1 MTELEQRGMSGPSG
15 LRFRLLGTVEVRTA
29 GGEVIP
35 LPAHQPAVL
44 LAALLLRLN
53 RTVRTEDLVDV
64 LWDDEELPS
73 SPRAALQIYV
83 SRLRTALG
91 DAERTM
97 IRTGDGGYTLHADP
111 TQLDLET
118 FRSLVRRAGEVEDPA
133 DRVALITEGLALW
146 RGEPLAGLDAG
157 ALTREMIPRLVEEHL
172 QAQELSFDARMALG
186 DAAGVI
192 PELTELV
199 ERYPTRERFWAQ
211 LMRAQHASGRQ
222 ALALSTYAEV
232 SRRLREILGVGP
244 GPELQR
250 VHAELL
256 EATDTESMVVP
267 RQLPTAVPAF
277 AGRTEHLQRL
287 NGLLPGVHLGLII
300 GPAGVGKTSLAI
312 HWARQVADTFPDGI
326 LYADLLGYSPA
337 IEPADP
343 QTVVPRFLAGL
354 GIPADRLPIAADEQI
369 ALYRSLL
376 AERAVLVVLDN
387 ARSAEQVRPLA
398 ASGANCLTLV
408 TSRNELAGLVATEQ
422 AEPIQ
427 LDVLDSAQSRQL
439 LAARIGD
446 RRLQEDAESTEELIA
461 RCAGL
466 PLALSLLGAQIAL
479 RPRRQ
484 LDSFV
489 EMLSQGPLDALS
501 TTDGV
506 DVRTIFSWSYRQL
519 RPELARLFRLLAQH
533 PGAEITVGAAAALAG
548 VPVREARGMLAVLVA
563 NHQLVELGPDRYAL
577 HDLLRSYARELCEEQ
592 EADEAFERLLGYLV
606 HTGNAAALLLA
617 PRRDPVE
624 LPGLDPGV
632 DVVPPSTREEAFA
645 WFDSEQPN
653 NLAVLRAAAGRA
665 DGLLWLYV
673 WTIADY
679 LDFRG
684 RPGYLESELLAL
696 DAAVRLGDLRR
707 QAQTR
712 RDLARGHMALRQ
724 WDDAI
729 RQHELALGIAEEL
742 DDDAGVAHG
751 SLSQARVLSRMGEHR
766 QAIEKT
772 TRALRI
778 YERTGHVDARANAL
792 NNLGW
797 YYGQLGEYEA
807 AVDYAHQALKLYEE
821 QDSEYGRAVV
831 SDTMAFALAGSGRLD
846 EAIASY
852 ATAVAILRAQGR
864 RHETAECLMSMA
876 KVQERAGQPEAAR
889 VSWTEAL
896 EILEA
901 MDHPDAVVVRGA
913 LDRLRQGG

>member
-1 MTELEQRGMSGPSG
+1 MTELEQRGVNGSSG
-15 LRFRLLGTVEVRTA
+15 LRFRLLGTVEVRSA
-29 GGEVIP
+29 SGEVMP
-35 LPAHQPAVL
+35 LPSHQPAVL

-91 DAERTM
+91 DTERTM

-111 TQLDLET
+111 EQLDLET
-118 FRSLVRRAGEVEDPA
+118 FRSLVRRAGEAEDPA

-157 ALTREMIPRLVEEHL
+157 ALTREMIPRLAEEHL
-172 QAQELSFDARMALG
+172 QAQELSFDARLALG
-186 DAAGVI
+186 DAAAVI

-250 VHAELL
+250 VHTELL

-267 RQLPTAVPAF
+267 RQLPTAVPVF

-287 NGLLPGVHLGLII
+287 DGLLPAAHLGLII

-326 LYADLLGYSPA
+326 LYADLLGYAPA

-343 QTVVPRFLAGL
+343 AAVVPRFLAGL

-387 ARSAEQVRPLA
+387 ARSADQVRPLA
-398 ASGANCLTLV
+398 ASGSNCLTLV

-427 LDVLDSAQSRQL
+427 LDVLDAVQSRQL
-439 LAARIGD
+439 LAARVGE
-446 RRLQEDAESTEELIA
+446 RRLQEDAQSTEELIA

-489 EMLSQGPLDALS
+489 ETLSEAPLDALS
-501 TTDGV
+501 TSDGV

-563 NHQLVELGPDRYAL
+563 NHQLVELGPNRYAL
-577 HDLLRSYARELCEEQ
+577 HDLLRSYALELCEEQ

-606 HTGNAAALLLA
+606 HTGSAAALLLA

-632 DVVPPSTREEAFA
+632 DIVLPSTRDEAFA

-684 RPGYLESELLAL
+684 RPGYMESELLAL
-696 DAAVRLGDLRR
+696 DAAVRLGDLRK

-778 YERTGHVDARANAL
+778 YERTGHADARANAL

-797 YYGQLGEYEA
+797 YYGQLGEFEA
-807 AVDYAHQALKLYEE
+807 AVDYAQQALKLYEE

-831 SDTMAFALAGSGRLD
+831 SDTMAFALAGSGRLH

-876 KVQERAGQPEAAR
+876 EVQERAGQPDAAR
-889 VSWTEAL
+889 VSWNEAL

-901 MDHPDAVVVRGA
+901 MDHPDAGVVRRA
-913 LDRLRQGG
+913 LEQLRRGG

>member
-1 MTELEQRGMSGPSG
+1 MTELAQRGVDG
-15 LRFRLLGTVEVRTA
+15 LRFRLLGTMEVRTA
-29 GGEVIP
+29 EGAVIP
-35 LPAHQPAVL
+35 LPSHRPAVL

-53 RTVRTEDLVDV
+53 RTVRTADLVDV
-64 LWDDEELPS
+64 LWEDDELPS
-73 SPRAALQIYV
+73 NPRAALQIYV
-83 SRLRTALG
+83 SRLRAALG
-91 DAERTM
+91 DTGRSM
-97 IRTGDGGYTLHADP
+97 IRTGDGGYTLHADRE
-111 TQLDLET
+111 QLDLET
-118 FRSLVRRAGEVEDPA
+118 FRSLVRAAGEASDPA
-133 DRVALITEGLALW
+133 HRLALVSEGLALW

-172 QAQELSFDARMALG
+172 QAQELAFDARLAIG
-186 DAAGVI
+186 DAAAVI

-199 ERYPTRERFWAQ
+199 ERHPTRERFWAQ

-232 SRRLREILGVGP
+232 SRRLRELLGVGP

-256 EATDTESMVVP
+256 AATDTGSMVVP

-277 AGRTEHLQRL
+277 AGRTEHLRRL
-287 NGLLPGVHLGLII
+287 DQLLPDTHLGLII

-312 HWARQVADTFPDGI
+312 HWARQVADTFPDGV
-326 LYADLLGYSPA
+326 LYADLLGYSPSL
-337 IEPADP
+337 EPADP
-343 QTVVPRFLAGL
+343 LAILPRFLAGL

-369 ALYRSLL
+369 ALYRSML
-376 AERAVLVVLDN
+376 ADRAVLLVLDN
-387 ARSAEQVRPLA
+387 ARTAEQVRPLA
-398 ASGANCLTLV
+398 ATGPGCLTLV

-427 LDVLDSAQSRQL
+427 LDMLDPAQSRQL
-439 LAARIGD
+439 LAARVGE
-446 RRLQEDAESTEELIA
+446 RRLHEDARSTDELIA

-484 LDSFV
+484 LESFV
-489 EMLSQGPLDALS
+489 DTLSLAPLDALA

-519 RPELARLFRLLAQH
+519 RPELARMFRLLAQH
-533 PGAEITVGAAAALAG
+533 PGAEITLGAAAALAG
-548 VPVREARGMLAVLVA
+548 VPVREARGLLAVLVA
-563 NHQLVELGPDRYAL
+563 NHQLLELGPDRYAL

-606 HTGNAAALLLA
+606 HTGSAAALVLA

-632 DVVPPSTREEAFA
+632 EVAVPTTREEAFA

-653 NLAVLRAAAGRA
+653 NLAVLRAAVGRA

-684 RPGYLESELLAL
+684 RPGYMESEELAL
-696 DAAVRLGDLRR
+696 EAAVRLGDLRK

-724 WDDAI
+724 WDQAI

-742 DDDAGVAHG
+742 ADDAGIAHG
-751 SLSQARVLSRMGEHR
+751 SLSQARVLSRMGQHGK
-766 QAIEKT
+766 AIEKT

-778 YERTGHVDARANAL
+778 YERTGHADARANAL

-797 YYGQLGEYEA
+797 YYGQLGEFAA
-807 AVDYAHQALKLYEE
+807 AVDYAQQALKLYEE
-821 QDSEYGRAVV
+821 LDSEYGRAVV
-831 SDTMAFALAGSGRLD
+831 SDTKGYALAGSGRLD
-846 EAIASY
+846 EAVASY
-852 ATAVAILRAQGR
+852 ATAVAILRTQGR
-864 RHETAECLMSMA
+864 RGETAECLMSLA
-876 KVQERAGQPEAAR
+876 EVQERAGQLDAAR
-889 VSWTEAL
+889 TSWTEAL

-901 MDHPDAVVVRGA
+901 LNHPDAETVRGA
-913 LDRLRQGG
+913 LDRLRRGG

>member
-1 MTELEQRGMSGPSG
+1 MTELEQREMSGPSG

-35 LPAHQPAVL
+35 LPSHQPAVL

-53 RTVRTEDLVDV
+53 RTVRIEDLVDV

-83 SRLRTALG
+83 SRLRAALG
-91 DAERTM
+91 DTGRTM

-111 TQLDLET
+111 SRLDLET
-118 FRSLVRRAGEVEDPA
+118 FRSLVRRAGEAGDPA
-133 DRVALITEGLALW
+133 DKVALITEGLTLW

-172 QAQELSFDARMALG
+172 QALELSFDARLALG

-244 GPELQR
+244 GPELQG
-250 VHAELL
+250 VHADLL

-287 NGLLPGVHLGLII
+287 NGLLPGAHLGLVI
-300 GPAGVGKTSLAI
+300 GPPGVGKTSLAI

-343 QTVVPRFLAGL
+343 LTVVPRFLAGL
-354 GIPADRLPIAADEQI
+354 GIPADRLPMAADEQI

-376 AERAVLVVLDN
+376 ADRAVLVVLDN

-398 ASGANCLTLV
+398 ASGAHCLTLV

-427 LDVLDSAQSRQL
+427 LDVLDPAQSRQL
-439 LAARIGD
+439 LAARVGE

-484 LDSFV
+484 LESFV
-489 EMLSQGPLDALS
+489 ETLSEAPLDALA

-548 VPVREARGMLAVLVA
+548 
-563 NHQLVELGPDRYAL
+563 
-577 HDLLRSYARELCEEQ
+577 
-592 EADEAFERLLGYLV
+592 
-606 HTGNAAALLLA
+606 
-617 PRRDPVE
+617 
-624 LPGLDPGV
+624 LP
-632 DVVPPSTREEAFA
+632 
-645 WFDSEQPN
+645 
-653 NLAVLRAAAGRA
+653 
-665 DGLLWLYV
+665 
-673 WTIADY
+673 IA
-679 LDFRG
+679 
-684 RPGYLESELLAL
+684 
-696 DAAVRLGDLRR
+696 
-707 QAQTR
+707 
-712 RDLARGHMALRQ
+712 
-724 WDDAI
+724 
-729 RQHELALGIAEEL
+729 
-742 DDDAGVAHG
+742 
-751 SLSQARVLSRMGEHR
+751 
-766 QAIEKT
+766 
-772 TRALRI
+772 
-778 YERTGHVDARANAL
+778 
-792 NNLGW
+792 
-797 YYGQLGEYEA
+797 
-807 AVDYAHQALKLYEE
+807 
-821 QDSEYGRAVV
+821 
-831 SDTMAFALAGSGRLD
+831 
-846 EAIASY
+846 
-852 ATAVAILRAQGR
+852 
-864 RHETAECLMSMA
+864 
-876 KVQERAGQPEAAR
+876 
-889 VSWTEAL
+889 
-896 EILEA
+896 
-901 MDHPDAVVVRGA
+901 
-913 LDRLRQGG
+913 